1 MALAGK
7 TVADTYKDL
16 LTVNSVGFDGQGLE
30 STAKRVL
37 DGEGIGSPLY
47 LGTDSLDIIG
57 TTTITG
63 ATTVTGNLNVSGT
76 LTAGTL
82 NITTIGND
90 LAVTGDVNASDSLIA
105 DKLKLRNTTTNTEV
119 QVLRFINSSSA
130 THGGF
135 LDLMTD
141 VISKGT
147 IQLFGENGGTML
159 LDPDSDD
166 SFQKGDGTKGK
177 ISLKDTEVIL
187 KKDTKELLKAKEDGT
202 IRFQN
207 VTALPNTPTKGDIVN
222 KDGVV
227 FVAVD

>member
-1 MALAGK
+1 MALTGK

-30 STAKRVL
+30 NTAKRVM

-63 ATTVTGNLNVSGT
+63 ATTVTGDLSVSGT

-82 NITTIGND
+82 SITTIGND
-90 LAVTGDVNASDSLIA
+90 LAVTGDVTASDDIIA
-105 DKLKLRNTTTNTEV
+105 DRLKLRNPSTNAEV
-119 QVLRFINSSSA
+119 SVLRFVNDSSA
-130 THGGF
+130 TAGGF

-147 IQLFGENGGTML
+147 IKLLGPQGGELL
-159 LDPDSDD
+159 LDPDSDEALK
-166 SFQKGDGTKGK
+166 KGDGTKGK
-177 ISLKDTEVIL
+177 VALTDTEVIL

-202 IRFQN
+202 IRFQT
-207 VTALPNTPTKGDIVN
+207 VTTLPSTPTKGDIVN